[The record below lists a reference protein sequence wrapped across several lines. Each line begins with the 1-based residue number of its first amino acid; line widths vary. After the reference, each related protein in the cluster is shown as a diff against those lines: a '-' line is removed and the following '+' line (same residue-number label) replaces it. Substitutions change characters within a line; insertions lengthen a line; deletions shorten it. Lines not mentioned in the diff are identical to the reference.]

1 MTPVATR
8 CASRSGAGRA
18 VTIGTDEPDALKAAI
33 DARLAARG
41 R

>member
-1 MTPVATR
+1 MSAVATR
-8 CASRSGAGRA
+8 CASGSGAGRA
-18 VTIGTDEPDALKAAI
+18 VMIDTDEPDALEAAI

>member
-1 MTPVATR
+1 VR
-8 CASRSGAGRA
+8 LEVRGGKA
-18 VTIGTDEPDALKAAI
+18 VMIGTDEPDALKAAI

>member
-1 MTPVATR
+1 VR
-8 CASRSGAGRA
+8 LGVRGGR
-18 VTIGTDEPDALKAAI
+18 VVMIDTDEPDALVAAI